1 MKILVFA
8 HQLVV
13 GGTPLNGIELAAGLR
28 DVGGHDV
35 VVLPRRA
42 RWTLF
47 LRCKELRFIAAPQA
61 NIYPSPARMK
71 ALRAAVSVEK
81 PDLIHVWDWF
91 QCLDAYYAVHLPLQ
105 SSDGRH
111 RYVHECHSDLAQV
124 AAHHLRYA
132 GAC

>member
-35 VVLPRRA
+35 VVFATPGPMEPRV
-42 RWTLF
+42 
-47 LRCKELRFIAAPQA
+47 RCKELRFIAAPQA

-91 QCLDAYYAVHLPLQ
+91 QCLDAYYAVHLLAAKFRW
-105 SSDGRH
+105 SSQI
-111 RYVHECHSDLAQV
+111 CA
-124 AAHHLRYA
+124 
-132 GAC
+132 